1 MRKKIIIISA
11 AALTLL
17 ALTIT
22 ALCIILRGS
31 EKKPNAPSKISVYDS
46 GAGAIY
52 TPSYEDFL
60 VGCVNGLI
68 PQSGKLEPE
77 ALKAI
82 AIAEDTRLRYI
93 MESRSG
99 FEYLGAD
106 LTVNEQAPYTSNASA
121 EIREAVKSALNVSLT
136 YDGEPFNAPICK
148 VSAGKTEECPPYSPS
163 LELPCD
169 LNAKGFSSSASFTP
183 EKVRAALGGGNLSY
197 NFVEWFHN
205 PVYSD
210 NGTLLFID
218 LGDMRVTGET
228 LRSALS
234 LRSTAIKVEFAEDRF
249 VFKCTGWGNNR
260 GMSINAAN
268 FMAKQGK
275 TAEEILMFFY
285 PDAKL
290 D

>member
-1 MRKKIIIISA
+1 MHKKIIIISA
-11 AALTLL
+11 AALVLI
-17 ALTIT
+17 AL
-22 ALCIILRGS
+22 IIVLGLRHG
-31 EKKPNAPSKISVYDS
+31 KKEETNVPSKISVYDS

-68 PQSGKLEPE
+68 PQSEKLEPE

-82 AIAEDTRLRYI
+82 AIAENSRLRYI

-106 LTVNEQAPYTSNASA
+106 LTINEQAPYTSNASA

-136 YDGEPFNAPICK
+136 YDGDPFNAPICK
-148 VSAGKTEECPPYSPS
+148 VSAGKTEEFPPYSPS

-197 NFVEWFHN
+197 NFVEWFHD

-249 VFKCTGWGNNR
+249 VFKCTGWGSNR

-275 TAEEILMFFY
+275 TAEEILTFFY
-285 PDAKL
+285 PGAEL

>member
-1 MRKKIIIISA
+1 MNKKIIVMSA
-11 AALTLL
+11 ALVVIVLLTAFVMSLGKAGENGVPL
-17 ALTIT
+17 
-22 ALCIILRGS
+22 
-31 EKKPNAPSKISVYDS
+31 KISVYDS
-46 GAGAIY
+46 AAGAIY
-52 TPSYEDFL
+52 TPAYDDFL

-68 PQSGKLEPE
+68 TQGERIEPE
-77 ALKAI
+77 ALKAL
-82 AIAEDTRLRYI
+82 AIAEDSRLRYI
-93 MESRSG
+93 MQTRRG

-106 LTVNEQAPYTSNASA
+106 LTINEQAPYTSNASA
-121 EIREAVKSALNVSLT
+121 EIREAVKSALNLSLT

-197 NFVEWFHN
+197 NFGEWFHDA
-205 PVYSD
+205 VYSD

-218 LGDMRVTGET
+218 LGDMRMTGDT
-228 LRSALS
+228 LRRSLS
-234 LRSTAIKVEFAEDRF
+234 LRSTAIDVEFAEDRF
-249 VFKCTGWGNNR
+249 VFKCTGWGDNR

-275 TAEEILMFFY
+275 TAAEILEFFY
-285 PDAKL
+285 PGAEL
-290 D
+290 S